1 MRKALRSGSRRAI
14 RSRHAPTS
22 SCEEISPAA
31 ISSAWRARPAKT
43 GSSAPVTA
51 AEATGARARGA
62 EPLRGGGGGA
72 WHDRPLPVTTAPTT
86 AEGLCRFEGRG
97 PCTDAER
104 RAAGWLHDE
113 LRAAGHEAWV
123 ETHWVRPQW
132 ALALALHA
140 TIGVVA
146 SLAAPAAPLP
156 AAIAAGLAALSM
168 ALEAA
173 GRTSPL
179 RWLFPRRATQN
190 VLTVPDEGTGAAP
203 PASSA
208 PTVARGAAPVALL
221 ICARY
226 DAPRGG
232 LITRDGP
239 RRLGARLRRRLGGHA
254 PGPRAG
260 GAPALAGVAARAA
273 LRQLHLEGPWARAA
287 PVRAAGAPLRPP
299 AAP

>member
-1 MRKALRSGSRRAI
+1 MRKALRSGSRRAM

-31 ISSAWRARPAKT
+31 ISSAWRARPANT

-86 AEGLCRFEGRG
+86 AKGLCRFEGRG

-104 RAAGWLHDE
+104 RAAGWLHDA

-146 SLAAPAAPLP
+146 SLAAPAAALP

-173 GRTSPL
+173 GAPSPL
-179 RWLFPRRATQN
+179 RCLFPRRATKN
-190 VLTVPDEGTGAAP
+190 VLTVPDEAAAAAP

-208 PTVARGAAPVALL
+208 PIPARGAAPV
-221 ICARY
+221 
-226 DAPRGG
+226 
-232 LITRDGP
+232 
-239 RRLGARLRRRLGGHA
+239 
-254 PGPRAG
+254 
-260 GAPALAGVAARAA
+260 
-273 LRQLHLEGPWARAA
+273 
-287 PVRAAGAPLRPP
+287 
-299 AAP
+299 

>member
-62 EPLRGGGGGA
+62 GPLRGGGGRA
-72 WHDRPLPVTTAPTT
+72 WHDRRLRVTTAPTT
-86 AEGLCRFEGRG
+86 AEGLCRFEARG

-113 LRAAGHEAWV
+113 LRVAGHEAWV

-140 TIGVVA
+140 AVGVVA
-146 SLAAPAAPLP
+146 SLAALTVPLP
-156 AAIAAGLAALSM
+156 AAIAAGLAALSI

-190 VLTVPDEGTGAAP
+190 VLTVPDEAAGAAP

-208 PTVARGAAPVALL
+208 PPAARAAGRIALL

-232 LITRDGP
+232 LVTRDGP
-239 RRLGARLRRRLGGHA
+239 RRLAARLRGRLRA
-254 PGPRAG
+254 RALGPRAWV
-260 GAPALAGVAARAA
+260 ALGLAAVAACA
-273 LRQLHLEGPWARAA
+273 GARALG
-287 PVRAAGAPLRPP
+287 VEGLG
-299 AAP
+299 

>member
-72 WHDRPLPVTTAPTT
+72 WHDRPLAVTTAPTTAEGLCRVEGRGAAPPRPVRPAPTT

-123 ETHWVRPQW
+123 ETHWVHPQW

-146 SLAAPAAPLP
+146 SLAALTVPLP
-156 AAIAAGLAALSM
+156 AAIAAGLAAASM

-190 VLTVPDEGTGAAP
+190 VLTGA
-203 PASSA
+203 
-208 PTVARGAAPVALL
+208 R
-221 ICARY
+221 
-226 DAPRGG
+226 RGG
-232 LITRDGP
+232 
-239 RRLGARLRRRLGGHA
+239 RRRAARLE
-254 PGPRAG
+254 RAH
-260 GAPALAGVAARAA
+260 P
-273 LRQLHLEGPWARAA
+273 
-287 PVRAAGAPLRPP
+287 
-299 AAP
+299 